1 MASLLKGTLYEI
13 RAQAPAPSKDYH
25 QLLVT
30 DSEVIWRWWK
40 ISLRREFRNVH
51 PGEQINSHQD
61 FLENYMLQ
69 VHIDVIFGNEV
80 LKYICNLCQHH
91 FDYLDRIP
99 NGLLMYIIL
108 FLDLEDIARLSQTSR
123 KFEKVCNSEELWE
136 RLVLRHCDTITPET
150 RALASEVGWKEIFF
164 TNKLQLQKKIRR
176 RREKFGR
183 IAENLPLTP

>member
-1 MASLLKGTLYEI
+1 MGGKMFQVA
-13 RAQAPAPSKDYH
+13 
-25 QLLVT
+25 
-30 DSEVIWRWWK
+30 
-40 ISLRREFRNVH
+40 
-51 PGEQINSHQD
+51 
-61 FLENYMLQ
+61 

-123 KFEKVCNSEELWE
+123 KFEKHVPLSGTSVQLYKSCVQCQTDYPKVCNSEELWE

>member
-1 MASLLKGTLYEI
+1 MASLLKGTLFEI

-40 ISLRREFRNVH
+40 ISFRSEFRNVH
-51 PGEQINSHQD
+51 PGEQVNSHQD
-61 FLENYMLQ
+61 FLDNYTLQ
-69 VHIDVIFGNEV
+69 VHIGVIFGNEV
-80 LKYICNLCQHH
+80 LKYVCNLCQHH

-123 KFEKVCNSEELWE
+123 KFEKVCNSDELWE
-136 RLVLRHCDTITPET
+136 RLVSRYCDTITPEMQ
-150 RALASEVGWKEIFF
+150 ALASEVGWKEIFF

-176 RREKFGR
+176 RRQKFGD
-183 IAENLPLTP
+183 IEENLTLRP